1 MPLLEIN
8 LSRYISA
15 SVRLDESTA
24 EQVDQYAA
32 FVHASADDVV
42 DKALNYVFS
51 KDRDFQDFLKTPQ
64 AKQVASTLR
73 VRKGPNKD
81 AERRGGAASEEA
93 CSRGGVHGFCTGN
106 EGVILH
112 SISCRS
118 KNGASHRKNFDTPPL
133 EGYTNVNARI
143 QTSTYSHRSTC
154 AIDRIQRLRSLT
166 RHKQEVSTMENPI
179 PFKPTTDGSKRPLA
193 RNRILSARFMES
205 EYAALEN
212 FAWSKGM
219 TLADWVRDVLLH
231 SLEGPS
237 QAQMEMHI
245 FTELV
250 GIQML
255 LMNTLEPLLRGDK
268 IAPEQLTIL
277 FRQVQTTKA
286 AKAQELLAK
295 RSQNREK

>member
-1 MPLLEIN
+1 
-8 LSRYISA
+8 
-15 SVRLDESTA
+15 
-24 EQVDQYAA
+24 
-32 FVHASADDVV
+32 
-42 DKALNYVFS
+42 
-51 KDRDFQDFLKTPQ
+51 
-64 AKQVASTLR
+64 
-73 VRKGPNKD
+73 
-81 AERRGGAASEEA
+81 
-93 CSRGGVHGFCTGN
+93 
-106 EGVILH
+106 
-112 SISCRS
+112 
-118 KNGASHRKNFDTPPL
+118 
-133 EGYTNVNARI
+133 
-143 QTSTYSHRSTC
+143 
-154 AIDRIQRLRSLT
+154 
-166 RHKQEVSTMENPI
+166 MENPI
-179 PFKPTTDGSKRPLA
+179 SFKPTTDGSKRPLT

-231 SLEGPS
+231 GLEGSS

-268 IAPEQLTIL
+268 LAQEQLTVL

-295 RSQNREK
+295 RSQNKEK